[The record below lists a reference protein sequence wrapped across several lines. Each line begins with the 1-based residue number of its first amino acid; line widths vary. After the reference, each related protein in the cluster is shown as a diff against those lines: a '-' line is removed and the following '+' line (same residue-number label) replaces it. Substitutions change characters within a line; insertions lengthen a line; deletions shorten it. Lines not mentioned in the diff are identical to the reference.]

1 MKKLTFIRHAES
13 VANAGGVT
21 MPHDAIPL
29 SDLGRLQA
37 RELATALD
45 VTPATVLVSSFIRTH
60 QTAQPYC
67 ERFDVCPKVCPHL
80 NEFSVIDPALI
91 DGLDGAQRKPFVKA
105 YWDDP
110 NIHRR
115 IGANADTFAEFDARV
130 IAFMA
135 GMDDLPDASVIF
147 GHGIWFGLLLWRLLG
162 YTADDAAGMRSF
174 RHFQLGFPMPNCA
187 AFTLTQ
193 IERGHWSVR
202 ASSSLALRI
211 SNVRLDIGAF
221 QEDALAESDAAGA
234 QEALTSWA
242 AYQETGRHLTGQE
255 VRTWLSAWGTE
266 DENAVPAC
274 HR

>member
-13 VANAGGVT
+13 VANAGGIT

-37 RELATALD
+37 RELADALD

-67 ERFDVCPKVCPHL
+67 ERFGVRPTVCPHL

-110 NIHRR
+110 DVHRR
-115 IGANADTFAEFDARV
+115 IGVNADTFAEFDARV
-130 IAFMA
+130 LAFMA
-135 GMDDLPDASVIF
+135 AMDDLPDSTVIF

-162 YTADDAAGMRSF
+162 YSADDASGMRSF

-187 AFTLTQ
+187 AFTLTH
-193 IERGHWSVR
+193 IADEHWGVR
-202 ASSSLALRI
+202 ASGSLARRI
-211 SNVRLDIGAF
+211 SRVRLDIGAF
-221 QEDALAESDAAGA
+221 LEDALTEIDAAAA
-234 QEALTSWA
+234 QEPL
-242 AYQETGRHLTGQE
+242 LI
-255 VRTWLSAWGTE
+255 
-266 DENAVPAC
+266 
-274 HR
+274 